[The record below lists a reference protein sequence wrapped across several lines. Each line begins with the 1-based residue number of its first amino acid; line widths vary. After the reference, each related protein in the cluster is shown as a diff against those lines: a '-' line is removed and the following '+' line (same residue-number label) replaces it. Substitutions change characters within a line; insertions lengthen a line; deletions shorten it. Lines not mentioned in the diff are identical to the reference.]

1 MIQNTHLATYP
12 LCVPSCFREKFVKL
26 RPKLFLLIFA
36 IAFAGLL
43 LLCLLNYWQETRYK
57 ESTLREALR
66 RDADWIALRLTSA
79 LNDRE
84 ASLATLAQNPALR
97 LYLQCQSPP
106 VLFVGSERPQT
117 FDQLSSKPK
126 ASLGAESAAKQLP
139 PHSQN
144 AGPKCS
150 DRSADKLPPE
160 LEGVLAEFLR
170 ENRKYY
176 GPISVFDGRA
186 APLVRASI
194 NQTSANAA
202 EEPAAVSFKT
212 RDLTSG
218 AMGPDGI
225 SRFSVEAG
233 KNTLS
238 RGLSERGPLGA
249 TVQYTIPVF
258 AGKGD
263 PVALLG
269 AFDVELKLDQ
279 LFKEQVSDVI
289 GALNGAPTGL
299 QTSRIVMILHR
310 LGRIFYHSNAPVT
323 YQPVATSMP
332 EFQTVAVAMLADET
346 GARFYQA
353 ADNDRWLAAY
363 RPLGQYELSLA
374 VATDFSRAI
383 GPARQAL
390 IANALYALVIALLAA
405 LPLTLIAQRRS
416 GRSLERLTQGAV
428 AIAGGRLDQ
437 ELVVSSAENQLLAD
451 SVNKVTARLR
461 EQLAREAESRQFDS
475 FLRLSAML
483 THDLKNAISG
493 LSLLVG
499 NMDRQFDKP
508 EFRADAMESLRD
520 ATGKLQKLVTKLSDP
535 INTMSGEH
543 QRPRPT
549 DLVPL
554 LRRVLDSLTSPES
567 QFHTIQVELPPE
579 LIAETEAERM
589 EKVIE
594 NLVINALEAMGSK
607 SGVLTIGGGAAGAG
621 KVFFTVTDTGPGMSK
636 EFQERRL
643 FHPFATTKHGGV
655 GLGLYTCREVVRAF
669 GGSISATSE
678 PGVGTTFRVVLPS
691 VQPGD
696 QQL

>member
-1 MIQNTHLATYP
+1 MSQYRISRRMLCATRDALP
-12 LCVPSCFREKFVKL
+12 GEFVKL
-26 RPKLFLLIFA
+26 RPKLFLLISA

-43 LLCLLNYWQETRYK
+43 LLCLLNYWQDTRQS
-57 ESTLREALR
+57 ESALRDSLR
-66 RDADWIALRLTSA
+66 RDADWIAIRLNTE
-79 LNDRE
+79 LNERE
-84 ASLATLAQNPALR
+84 AGLSALAQNSLLGSYLR
-97 LYLQCQSPP
+97 CHPP
-106 VLFVGSERPQT
+106 VPANNDLLRPTLTLQKPAPECARQHSESVPL
-117 FDQLSSKPK
+117 DL
-126 ASLGAESAAKQLP
+126 ANVLGQ
-139 PHSQN
+139 
-144 AGPKCS
+144 
-150 DRSADKLPPE
+150 
-160 LEGVLAEFLR
+160 FLMA
-170 ENRKYY
+170 NSMYY
-176 GPISVFDGRA
+176 GPLSV
-186 APLVRASI
+186 LNS
-194 NQTSANAA
+194 
-202 EEPAAVSFKT
+202 
-212 RDLTSG
+212 SG
-218 AMGPDGI
+218 AVVLSSQPDRVAKHPNQDGVPTVTF
-225 SRFSVEAG
+225 RTEALPG
-233 KNTLS
+233 NARNGTQS
-238 RGLSERGPLGA
+238 IGADAGFVNARNNSPLRTFRESGA
-249 TVQYTIPVF
+249 GTSIQYTIPVLR
-258 AGKGD
+258 ASD
-263 PVALLG
+263 DRLRESSPVLG
-269 AFDVELKLDQ
+269 AVVIDLKLDQ
-279 LFKEQVSDVI
+279 LFKEQVSDVV
-289 GALNGAPTGL
+289 GTLNGVPTGTQTDRAVVVL
-299 QTSRIVMILHR
+299 QKS
-310 LGRIFYHSNAPVT
+310 GRVYYHSSAPVS
-323 YQPVATSMP
+323 YQPVATSLPDFMP
-332 EFQTVAVAMLADET
+332 VATPMMAEET
-346 GARFYQA
+346 GARFFQA
-353 ADNDRWLAAY
+353 SDGHRWLAAH
-363 RPLGQYELSLA
+363 RPLGQLDLSLA
-374 VATDFSRAI
+374 VTTDYSRAI
-383 GPARQAL
+383 APANQELLRNFL
-390 IANALYALVIALLAA
+390 FSLPIALLVAV
-405 LPLTLIAQRRS
+405 PLTLIAQRRS

-437 ELVVSSAENQLLAD
+437 QLVVSSAENQLLAD

-493 LSLLVG
+493 LSLMVG

-554 LRRVLDSLTSPES
+554 LRRVLDSLTSAQS

-607 SGVLTIGGGAAGAG
+607 SGVLTIAGGDAGAG

-669 GGSISATSE
+669 GGSISATSA

-691 VQPGD
+691 VQPGG
-696 QQL
+696 QQH